1 MCHKVKRRNDVIVFT
16 KKDYDFSKDE
26 ILELFAKAIEQCK
39 EKVLYV
45 CRKCSFGLRGV
56 RNNNAEN
63 VYSEMTN
70 PSSFLC
76 TSCHKVFHKR
86 KQVHLFKRKNYDF
99 ENRVVAEALSKEM
112 RCKSSIYEFIC
123 VDCHKCL
130 RRAKGKFPK
139 FPKDVYCRRKECDDL
154 NYNCDVN
161 CDVERYTEVCDKL
174 YSKNICDKVGDRRDM
189 STTVE
194 WEDILNTMEKCCS
207 FDELKRYVLGLKLPT
222 LPNQFKGLQQMRC
235 DKRDVLTFT
244 FLPNDIGIDKSE
256 LFPVATSGYGSC
268 FYYSLS

>member
-1 MCHKVKRRNDVIVFT
+1 MCHEVKRRNDVIVFT

-45 CRKCSFGLRGV
+45 CRKCSFGLRRV

-76 TSCHKVFHKR
+76 TLCHKVFHKR
-86 KQVHLFKRKNYDF
+86 KQVHLFRRKNYDF

-130 RRAKGKFPK
+130 
-139 FPKDVYCRRKECDDL
+139 
-154 NYNCDVN
+154 
-161 CDVERYTEVCDKL
+161 
-174 YSKNICDKVGDRRDM
+174 
-189 STTVE
+189 
-194 WEDILNTMEKCCS
+194 
-207 FDELKRYVLGLKLPT
+207 
-222 LPNQFKGLQQMRC
+222 
-235 DKRDVLTFT
+235 
-244 FLPNDIGIDKSE
+244 
-256 LFPVATSGYGSC
+256 
-268 FYYSLS
+268 